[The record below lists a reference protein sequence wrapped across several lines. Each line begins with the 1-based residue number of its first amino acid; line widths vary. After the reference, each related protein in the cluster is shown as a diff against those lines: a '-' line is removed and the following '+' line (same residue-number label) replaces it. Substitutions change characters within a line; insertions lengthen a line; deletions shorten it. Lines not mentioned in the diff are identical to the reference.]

1 MIVAAA
7 AVLVAAAIALPH
19 FLALDRT
26 PPGFAGA
33 IWLSALLLRA
43 LASLALAVAVEVYVP
58 TTSVLDPLSRWC
70 LEAEGT
76 LLSGHGAI
84 DLVLALPAMVLAGS
98 VIVVII
104 RLSRAFSQV
113 RSLVRDHAVGPG
125 PSGSV
130 IIAGGELMVAVA
142 GLLRPRVMVSA
153 GALVELD
160 DDELYA
166 ALAHER
172 GHIAMRHRY
181 IVVASELARAVARF
195 LPGTRAASRELLFSL
210 ERDADR
216 FALQQSHDPAVLAR
230 VICKVALAA
239 RSFPAPALGL
249 GGGVVVRRVRLLLH
263 GAAPGV
269 NIGLIALAPLMVALV
284 AACAIALPFA
294 AHRGYH
300 ESHQDLHHCSVHR
313 L

>member
-1 MIVAAA
+1 MVVVAAL
-7 AVLVAAAIALPH
+7 LVAAAIALPH
-19 FLALDRT
+19 FLPLERT
-26 PPGFAGA
+26 PSGFASA

-58 TTSVLDPLSRWC
+58 TTRVLAPLSGWC
-70 LEAEGT
+70 LEADGT

-98 VIVVII
+98 LIEVII
-104 RLSRAFSQV
+104 RLFRAFGQV
-113 RSLVRDHAVGPG
+113 RTIVRDRAVGPG
-125 PSGSV
+125 PSGSL
-130 IIAGGELMVAVA
+130 IIADGDLMLAA
-142 GLLRPRVMVSA
+142 TGLFRPRILVSA

-160 DDELYA
+160 DEELGA
-166 ALAHER
+166 ALDHER

-181 IVVASELARAVARF
+181 VQVASELARAAGRF
-195 LPGTRAASRELLFSL
+195 LPGTRAAARELLFSL

-216 FALQQSHDPAVLAR
+216 FALQQRHDPAVLAR

-239 RSFPAPALGL
+239 NAFPAPALAL

-269 NIGLIALAPLMVALV
+269 HLGLVALAPLMVALV

-300 ESHQDLHHCSVHR
+300 ESHQDLHHCSIHK

>member
-1 MIVAAA
+1 MVVAAA
-7 AVLVAAAIALPH
+7 MLVAAVIALPH
-19 FLALDRT
+19 FLRLERT
-26 PPGFAGA
+26 PSGFASA

-58 TTSVLDPLSRWC
+58 TTRILEPISGWC
-70 LEAEGT
+70 LEADGT

-84 DLVLALPAMVLAGS
+84 DVVLALPAMVLAGS
-98 VIVVII
+98 LIVVII
-104 RLSRAFSQV
+104 RLFRAFGQV
-113 RSLVRDHAVGPG
+113 RTLVREHAVGDG
-125 PSGSV
+125 PSGSL
-130 IIAGGELMVAVA
+130 IISDGDLMVAVV
-142 GLLRPRVMVSA
+142 GLVRPQIVVSA

-181 IVVASELARAVARF
+181 VAVASELARAAGRF
-195 LPGTRAASRELLFSL
+195 LPGTRAAARELLFSL

-216 FALQQSHDPAVLAR
+216 FALQQRHDPAVLAR
-230 VICKVALAA
+230 VICKVALGAKA
-239 RSFPAPALGL
+239 FPVPSLAL

-300 ESHQDLHHCSVHR
+300 ESHQDLHHCSVHT